1 MEVNTIKG
9 DNYIVFQIIGNFDQ
23 QGAVYLKNILINDY
37 FISESVPENLPHVIF
52 DFAQIESISSSGIGL
67 LASLQ
72 RTFNKSNKLL
82 SLTKIPHSLQ
92 QILKVANLISVFTI
106 YKNIEEAVSER
117 LKIN

>member
-1 MEVNTIKG
+1 MEINTIKG

-23 QGAVYLKNILINDY
+23 QGAMYLRNKLINEY
-37 FISESVPENLPHVIF
+37 YIGEEVPEDLPHVIF

-92 QILKVANLISVFTI
+92 QILRVANLIGVFTI
-106 YKNIEEAVSER
+106 YKNVEEAIANKQPGS
-117 LKIN
+117 